1 MVEGRPD
8 IAAFLARTGMNQ
20 SELARRLG
28 TTSANVS
35 KWVRGEGVP
44 SYGICVSLLKMGMT
58 QEELFGDEFPDITL
72 ADLKGMSPVNKND
85 YVSGTPEHEFDKKV
99 EDSVIRLL
107 GNLFVK
113 K

>member
-1 MVEGRPD
+1 MVRIQEFMDRKGIKNQEEP
-8 IAAFLARTGMNQ
+8 AAILGLSQ
-20 SELARRLG
+20 SAISAWNAG
-28 TTSANVS
+28 TNAPKHKT
-35 KWVRGEGVP
+35 
-44 SYGICVSLLKMGMT
+44 CVQLLKMGMT
-58 QEELFGDEFPDITL
+58 FRELFGDEFPDITL

>member
-1 MVEGRPD
+1 MVRIQEFMDRKG
-8 IAAFLARTGMNQ
+8 IKNQ
-20 SELARRLG
+20 EELAAILG
-28 TTSANVS
+28 LSQSAISAWNAGTNAP
-35 KWVRGEGVP
+35 KHKT
-44 SYGICVSLLKMGMT
+44 CVQLLKMGMT
-58 QEELFGDEFPDITL
+58 FRELFGDEFPDITL